1 MPKPPQT
8 VVHVDGED
16 PIANSASNEGGLVD
30 DYSVSQT
37 TLEQVFVRFAST
49 QNEETQHAPGMT
61 DGGFDQQQQ
70 QQPAAFPP
78 QSPPQTAPAPAP
90 ASAEPWQLNRPRRA
104 QDWRSPMST
113 PRAGKRRVR
122 LGTHVREVA

>member
-8 VVHVDGED
+8 VVRVDGED

-78 QSPPQTAPAPAP
+78 QSPPQMVVAPAPAP
-90 ASAEPWQLNRPRRA
+90 GEFHQFAPTEGTVGTETTAANVVPPGYVQRP
-104 QDWRSPMST
+104 
-113 PRAGKRRVR
+113 
-122 LGTHVREVA
+122 